1 MLESGSTNVI
11 NNILFILKIVISMI
25 TPQIIRSKRKTLSLS
40 INENA
45 DLVVRAPHRASYDEI
60 QKFISEKS
68 VWIDNKQR
76 LIKARL
82 EDNKNQHSRGSQCLY
97 LGSLYPL
104 KIDNSNVEPISFNGQ
119 MFTITNVNRERISL
133 ALKSWYKKRF
143 IEVALP
149 RLSYF
154 SDKYKLKVNQVRVK
168 EQKTLWGSCS
178 SKNNI
183 NLNYLL
189 IMAPMKV
196 IDYVIVHELV
206 HTIHKNHSAKFW
218 QKVETIMPN
227 YKDARNWLKENGYRL
242 RYL

>member
-1 MLESGSTNVI
+1 MLESGSTNTI
-11 NNILFILKIVISMI
+11 NSILFIIRSAMYMI
-25 TPQIIRSKRKTLSLS
+25 TSQIIRSNRKTLSLS
-40 INENA
+40 FNENA
-45 DLVVRAPHRASYDEI
+45 DLVVRAPHRVSDDEI

-68 VWIDNKQR
+68 AWIDNKRR
-76 LIKARL
+76 LIKAQL
-82 EDNKNQHSRGSQCLY
+82 EDNENQHSSSQCLY

-104 KIDNSNVEPISFNGQ
+104 KIDNSNVEPISFNGHI
-119 MFTITNVNRERISL
+119 FTIANVNREKISL
-133 ALKSWYKKRF
+133 LLKSWYKKRF

-154 SDKYKLKVNQVRVK
+154 SDKYKLKGNQVRVK

-227 YKDARNWLKENGYRL
+227 YKDSRNWLKDNGYKLRRL
-242 RYL
+242 

>member
-1 MLESGSTNVI
+1 
-11 NNILFILKIVISMI
+11 MI
-25 TPQIIRSKRKTLSLS
+25 TPHIIRSKRKTLSLS
-40 INENA
+40 INENS
-45 DLVVRAPHRASYDEI
+45 DLVVRAPHRVSDDEI

-68 VWIDNKQR
+68 AWIDNKQR

-82 EDNKNQHSRGSQCLY
+82 EDNLNQFSSAQCLY

-104 KIDNSNVEPISFNGQ
+104 KIDNNNVEPISFNGRT
-119 MFTITNVNRERISL
+119 FTVTNVNRDRINL
-133 ALKSWYKKRF
+133 PLKNWYKKRF

-154 SDKYKLKVNQVRVK
+154 SDKHKLKVNQVRVK

-218 QKVETIMPN
+218 KKVETIMPN
-227 YKDARNWLKENGYRL
+227 YKDARCWLKENGYKLRRL
-242 RYL
+242 

>member
-1 MLESGSTNVI
+1 
-11 NNILFILKIVISMI
+11 MI
-25 TPQIIRSKRKTLSLS
+25 TPHIIRSKRKTLSLS

-68 VWIDNKQR
+68 AWIDNKQR
-76 LIKARL
+76 LIKAQL
-82 EDNKNQHSRGSQCLY
+82 EDNLNQYSSDQCLY

-104 KIDNSNVEPISFNGQ
+104 KIDNSNVEPISFNGH
-119 MFTITNVNRERISL
+119 MFTITNFNRERISL

-227 YKDARNWLKENGYRL
+227 YKDARYWLKENGYKLRRL
-242 RYL
+242 

>member
-1 MLESGSTNVI
+1 M
-11 NNILFILKIVISMI
+11 
-25 TPQIIRSKRKTLSLS
+25 TPHQIIRSNRKTLSLS

-45 DLVVRAPHRASYDEI
+45 DLVVRAPHRLSDNEI

-68 VWIDNKQR
+68 DWIDKKQR
-76 LIKARL
+76 LVKAHL
-82 EDNKNQHSRGSQCLY
+82 EDSENQLSSDQCLY

-104 KIDNSNVEPISFNGQ
+104 KIDNNNVKPISFNGD
-119 MFTITNVNRERISL
+119 MFTTANVNRERINL
-133 ALKSWYKKRF
+133 LLKSWYKKRF

-154 SDKYKLKVNQVRVK
+154 SDKHKLKFNQVRVK
-168 EQKTLWGSCS
+168 KQKTLWGSCS

-227 YKDARNWLKENGYRL
+227 YKDARYWLKENGHQL
-242 RYL
+242 RHL

>member
-1 MLESGSTNVI
+1 
-11 NNILFILKIVISMI
+11 MI

-45 DLVVRAPHRASYDEI
+45 DLVVRVPHRASYDEI

-82 EDNKNQHSRGSQCLY
+82 KDNLNQHSSDKCLY

-104 KIDNSNVEPISFNGQ
+104 KIDNNSVEPIYFNGHI
-119 MFTITNVNRERISL
+119 FTIANVNREKISL
-133 ALKSWYKKRF
+133 LLKSWYKKRF

-154 SDKYKLKVNQVRVK
+154 SDKHNLKVNQVRVK

>member
-1 MLESGSTNVI
+1 
-11 NNILFILKIVISMI
+11 MI
-25 TPQIIRSKRKTLSLS
+25 APQIIRSNRKTLSLS

-45 DLVVRAPHRASYDEI
+45 DLVVRAPYFASYDEI

-68 VWIDNKQR
+68 AWIDKKHR
-76 LIKARL
+76 LIKAHL
-82 EDNKNQHSRGSQCLY
+82 KDNENQHSRSQCLY
-97 LGSLYPL
+97 LGSLYPV
-104 KIDNSNVEPISFNGQ
+104 KIDNNSIEPISFNGQ
-119 MFTITNVNRERISL
+119 MFTINNENRETISL
-133 ALKSWYKKRF
+133 LLKSWYKKRF
-143 IEVALP
+143 MEVALP

-154 SDKYKLKVNQVRVK
+154 SNKYNLKVNQVRVK

-189 IMAPMKV
+189 IMASMKV

-218 QKVETIMPN
+218 QKVEIIMPK
-227 YKDARNWLKENGYRL
+227 YKEARYWLKDNGYKLRRL
-242 RYL
+242 

>member
-1 MLESGSTNVI
+1 MLESGLTNDI
-11 NNILFILKIVISMI
+11 NCILFILRSVISMI
-25 TPQIIRSKRKTLSLS
+25 TPHIIRSKRKTLSLS

-68 VWIDNKQR
+68 TWINNKQR
-76 LIKARL
+76 LIKAQL
-82 EDNKNQHSRGSQCLY
+82 KDNANANLSLQYLY

-104 KIDNSNVEPISFNGQ
+104 KIDNNSVEPISFNGH
-119 MFTITNVNRERISL
+119 MFTITNVDSERISL
-133 ALKSWYKKRF
+133 PLKSWYKKRF

-227 YKDARNWLKENGYRL
+227 YKDARKWLKENGYRL
-242 RYL
+242 RHL

>member
-1 MLESGSTNVI
+1 MA
-11 NNILFILKIVISMI
+11 
-25 TPQIIRSKRKTLSLS
+25 TPKIIRSDRKTLSLS

-45 DLVVRAPHRASYDEI
+45 DLVVRAPHLASYDEI

-68 VWIDNKQR
+68 AWIDKKHR

-82 EDNKNQHSRGSQCLY
+82 QDNLNHNLSSQCLY
-97 LGSLYPL
+97 LGSLYPV
-104 KIDNSNVEPISFNGQ
+104 KIDHNSIDPISFNGH
-119 MFTITNVNRERISL
+119 MFTLNNESRETISL
-133 ALKSWYKKRF
+133 TLKSWYKKRF

-149 RLSYF
+149 RLSFF
-154 SDKYKLKVNQVRVK
+154 SDKYNLKVNQVRVK

-218 QKVETIMPN
+218 QKVGTIMPK
-227 YKDARNWLKENGYRL
+227 YKEARYWLKENDYKLRRL
-242 RYL
+242 

>member
-1 MLESGSTNVI
+1 MLESGSTNDI
-11 NNILFILKIVISMI
+11 NNILFILRIVISMI

-82 EDNKNQHSRGSQCLY
+82 KDNLNQHSSDKCLY

-104 KIDNSNVEPISFNGQ
+104 KIDNNSIEPISFNGQ
-119 MFTITNVNRERISL
+119 MFTITNVNKERISL
-133 ALKSWYKKRF
+133 SLKSWYKKRF

-154 SDKYKLKVNQVRVK
+154 SDKHNLKINQVRIK

-227 YKDARNWLKENGYRL
+227 YKDARNWLKDNGYKLRRL
-242 RYL
+242 

>member
-1 MLESGSTNVI
+1 M
-11 NNILFILKIVISMI
+11 
-25 TPQIIRSKRKTLSLS
+25 TPHQIIRSNRKTLSLS

-45 DLVVRAPHRASYDEI
+45 DLVVRAPHRLSDDEI

-68 VWIDNKQR
+68 DWIDKKQR
-76 LIKARL
+76 LVKAHL
-82 EDNKNQHSRGSQCLY
+82 EDSENQLSSDQCLY

-104 KIDNSNVEPISFNGQ
+104 KIDNNNNNAKPISFNGD
-119 MFTITNVNRERISL
+119 MFTTANVNRERINL
-133 ALKSWYKKRF
+133 LLKSWYKKRF

-154 SDKYKLKVNQVRVK
+154 SEKHKLKVNQVRVK

-227 YKDARNWLKENGYRL
+227 YKDARYWLKENGHQL
-242 RYL
+242 RHL

>member
-1 MLESGSTNVI
+1 MLESGSTNDI
-11 NNILFILKIVISMI
+11 NNILFILIIVISMI

-45 DLVVRAPHRASYDEI
+45 DLVVRAPHRVSYDEI

-68 VWIDNKQR
+68 VWINNKQR
-76 LIKARL
+76 FIKAQL
-82 EDNKNQHSRGSQCLY
+82 KDNENQHSSGQYLY

-104 KIDNSNVEPISFNGQ
+104 KIDNNSVEPISFNGH

-133 ALKSWYKKRF
+133 PLKSWYKKRF

-154 SDKYKLKVNQVRVK
+154 SDKHKLKVNQVRVK

-218 QKVETIMPN
+218 QKVEVIMPN
-227 YKDARNWLKENGYRL
+227 YKDARYWLKENGYKLRRL
-242 RYL
+242 

>member
-1 MLESGSTNVI
+1 M
-11 NNILFILKIVISMI
+11 
-25 TPQIIRSKRKTLSLS
+25 TPHQIIRSNRKTLSLS
-40 INENA
+40 INENS
-45 DLVVRAPHRASYDEI
+45 DLVVRAPHRVSDGEI

-68 VWIDNKQR
+68 DWIDKKQR
-76 LIKARL
+76 LVKAHL
-82 EDNKNQHSRGSQCLY
+82 EDSENQLSSDQCLY

-104 KIDNSNVEPISFNGQ
+104 KIDNNSVEPISFNGHI
-119 MFTITNVNRERISL
+119 FTITNFNRERISL
-133 ALKSWYKKRF
+133 SLKSWYKKRF

-154 SDKYKLKVNQVRVK
+154 SDKYNLSFNQVRVK

-227 YKDARNWLKENGYRL
+227 FKDARYWLKENGYKLRRL
-242 RYL
+242 

>member
-1 MLESGSTNVI
+1 M
-11 NNILFILKIVISMI
+11 IS
-25 TPQIIRSKRKTLSLS
+25 PQIIRSNRKTLSLS
-40 INENA
+40 INENSN
-45 DLVVRAPHRASYDEI
+45 LVVRAPHRVSDDEI

-68 VWIDNKQR
+68 AWIDNKQR

-82 EDNKNQHSRGSQCLY
+82 EDNLNQFSSAQCLY

-104 KIDNSNVEPISFNGQ
+104 KIDNNSIEPISFNGQ
-119 MFTITNVNRERISL
+119 MFTITNVNREKISL
-133 ALKSWYKKRF
+133 PLKSWYKKRF

-154 SDKYKLKVNQVRVK
+154 SDKHNLKVNKVRVK

-206 HTIHKNHSAKFW
+206 HTIHKKHSAKFW

-227 YKDARNWLKENGYRL
+227 YKDARNWLKDNGYRL

>member
-1 MLESGSTNVI
+1 
-11 NNILFILKIVISMI
+11 MI
-25 TPQIIRSKRKTLSLS
+25 TPQIIRSNRKTLSLS

-45 DLVVRAPHRASYDEI
+45 DLVVRAPNHVSYDEI

-68 VWIDNKQR
+68 VWIDKKHR

-82 EDNKNQHSRGSQCLY
+82 NDNLNHNLSAQCLY
-97 LGSLYPL
+97 LGNLYQI
-104 KIDNSNVEPISFNGQ
+104 KTDNNSIDPISFNGQ
-119 MFTITNVNRERISL
+119 MFTMNNESKETISL
-133 ALKSWYKKRF
+133 LLKSWYKKRF
-143 IEVALP
+143 MEVALP

-154 SDKYKLKVNQVRVK
+154 SDKYNLKVNQVRVK

-189 IMAPMKV
+189 IMAPLKV

-218 QKVETIMPN
+218 QKVETIMPK
-227 YKDARNWLKENGYRL
+227 YKEARYWLKDNGYKLRRL
-242 RYL
+242 

>member
-1 MLESGSTNVI
+1 M
-11 NNILFILKIVISMI
+11 
-25 TPQIIRSKRKTLSLS
+25 TPHQIIRSNRKTLSLS

-45 DLVVRAPHRASYDEI
+45 DLVVRAPHRLSDNEI

-68 VWIDNKQR
+68 DWIDKKQR
-76 LIKARL
+76 LVKAHL
-82 EDNKNQHSRGSQCLY
+82 EDSENQLSSDQCLY

-104 KIDNSNVEPISFNGQ
+104 KIDNNNVKPISFNGD
-119 MFTITNVNRERISL
+119 MFTTANVNRERINL
-133 ALKSWYKKRF
+133 LLKSWYKKRF
-143 IEVALP
+143 IEVAMP

-154 SDKYKLKVNQVRVK
+154 SDKHKLKFNQVRVK

-227 YKDARNWLKENGYRL
+227 YKDARYWLKENGHQL
-242 RYL
+242 RHL

>member
-1 MLESGSTNVI
+1 
-11 NNILFILKIVISMI
+11 MI
-25 TPQIIRSKRKTLSLS
+25 TPQIIRSNRKTLSLL

-45 DLVVRAPHRASYDEI
+45 DLIVRAPNRASNDEI

-68 VWIDNKQR
+68 VWIDKKHR

-82 EDNKNQHSRGSQCLY
+82 KDDLNHNLRSQCLY
-97 LGSLYPL
+97 LGSFYPI
-104 KIDNSNVEPISFNGQ
+104 KIDNNSFNQISFNGQ
-119 MFTITNVNRERISL
+119 MFTMNNDSREAISL
-133 ALKSWYKKRF
+133 LLKSWYKKRF

-154 SDKYKLKVNQVRVK
+154 SKKYNLKVNQVRVK

-189 IMAPMKV
+189 IMAPIKV

-206 HTIHKNHSAKFW
+206 HTIHKNHSTKFW
-218 QKVETIMPN
+218 QKVETIMPT
-227 YKDARNWLKENGYRL
+227 YKEARYWLKDNGYKLRRL
-242 RYL
+242 

>member
-1 MLESGSTNVI
+1 M
-11 NNILFILKIVISMI
+11 IS
-25 TPQIIRSKRKTLSLS
+25 PQIIRSNRKTLSLS
-40 INENA
+40 INENS
-45 DLVVRAPHRASYDEI
+45 DLVVRAPHRVSDDEI

-68 VWIDNKQR
+68 AWIDKKQR

-82 EDNKNQHSRGSQCLY
+82 KDNLNQFSSAQCLY

-104 KIDNSNVEPISFNGQ
+104 KIDNSNVEPISFNGH
-119 MFTITNVNRERISL
+119 MFTIANVNRERISL
-133 ALKSWYKKRF
+133 PLKSWYKKKF

-154 SDKYKLKVNQVRVK
+154 SDKHKLKVNQVKVK

-206 HTIHKNHSAKFW
+206 HTIHKNHSSKFW
-218 QKVETIMPN
+218 QKVETIIPN
-227 YKDARNWLKENGYRL
+227 YKDARKWLKENGYRL
-242 RYL
+242 RHL

>member
-1 MLESGSTNVI
+1 M
-11 NNILFILKIVISMI
+11 
-25 TPQIIRSKRKTLSLS
+25 TPHQIIRSNRKTLSLS

-45 DLVVRAPHRASYDEI
+45 DLVVRAPHRVSDDEI
-60 QKFISEKS
+60 KKFISEKS
-68 VWIDNKQR
+68 KWIDKNQR

-82 EDNKNQHSRGSQCLY
+82 KDSENHHSNPRCLY

-104 KIDNSNVEPISFNGQ
+104 KIDNNSVKPISFNGH
-119 MFTITNVNRERISL
+119 MFTIANVNREEISL
-133 ALKSWYKKRF
+133 PLKSWYKKRF

-154 SDKYKLKVNQVRVK
+154 SEKHKLKVNQVRVK

-227 YKDARNWLKENGYRL
+227 YKDARYWLKENGHQL
-242 RYL
+242 RHL

>member
-1 MLESGSTNVI
+1 
-11 NNILFILKIVISMI
+11 MI
-25 TPQIIRSKRKTLSLS
+25 TPQIIRSNRKTLSLS
-40 INENA
+40 MNENA
-45 DLVVRAPHRASYDEI
+45 DLIVRAPNRVSYDEI

-68 VWIDNKQR
+68 AWIEKQHR
-76 LIKARL
+76 LIKTRL
-82 EDNKNQHSRGSQCLY
+82 KDNLNHNLSSQCLY
-97 LGSLYPL
+97 LGSLYKI
-104 KIDNSNVEPISFNGQ
+104 KIDNNSIDPISFNGQ
-119 MFTITNVNRERISL
+119 MFTINNESRETTSL
-133 ALKSWYKKRF
+133 LLKNWYKKRF
-143 IEVALP
+143 MEVALP

-154 SDKYKLKVNQVRVK
+154 YDKYNLKVNQVRIK

-189 IMAPMKV
+189 IMAPMKI

-227 YKDARNWLKENGYRL
+227 YKDARNWLKENGYKLRRL
-242 RYL
+242 

>member
-1 MLESGSTNVI
+1 
-11 NNILFILKIVISMI
+11 MI
-25 TPQIIRSKRKTLSLS
+25 TPQIIRSNRKTLSLS
-40 INENA
+40 FNKNA
-45 DLVVRAPHRASYDEI
+45 DLVVRAPHRVSDDEI

-68 VWIDNKQR
+68 AWIDNKRR
-76 LIKARL
+76 LIKAQL
-82 EDNKNQHSRGSQCLY
+82 EDNENQNSSDQYLY

-104 KIDNSNVEPISFNGQ
+104 KIDNNSIEPISFNGQ
-119 MFTITNVNRERISL
+119 MFITNVNKERISL
-133 ALKSWYKKRF
+133 SLKSWYKKRF

-154 SDKYKLKVNQVRVK
+154 SDKHNLKVNQVRVK

>member
-1 MLESGSTNVI
+1 
-11 NNILFILKIVISMI
+11 MI
-25 TPQIIRSKRKTLSLS
+25 TPQIIRSNRKTLGLS

-45 DLVVRAPHRASYDEI
+45 DLVVRAPHRVSYDEI

-68 VWIDNKQR
+68 AWINNKQR
-76 LIKARL
+76 LIKAQL
-82 EDNKNQHSRGSQCLY
+82 EDNKNQHSSGQYLY
-97 LGSLYPL
+97 LGSLYPIT
-104 KIDNSNVEPISFNGQ
+104 IDNSNVEPISFNGHI
-119 MFTITNVNRERISL
+119 FTITNVNRERIRL

-154 SDKYKLKVNQVRVK
+154 SDKHKLKVNQVRVK

-227 YKDARNWLKENGYRL
+227 YKDSRNWLKDNGYKLRRL
-242 RYL
+242 

>member
-1 MLESGSTNVI
+1 M
-11 NNILFILKIVISMI
+11 IS
-25 TPQIIRSKRKTLSLS
+25 PQIIRSNRKTLSLS
-40 INENA
+40 INENS
-45 DLVVRAPHRASYDEI
+45 DLVVRAPHRVSDGEI

-68 VWIDNKQR
+68 AWIDNKQR

-82 EDNKNQHSRGSQCLY
+82 EDNLNQFSSSQCLY

-104 KIDNSNVEPISFNGQ
+104 KIDNSNVEPISFNGHI
-119 MFTITNVNRERISL
+119 FTIANANANANRERISL
-133 ALKSWYKKRF
+133 PLKSWYKKRF

-154 SDKYKLKVNQVRVK
+154 SDTHELKVNQVRVK

-189 IMAPMKV
+189 IMAPIKV

-227 YKDARNWLKENGYRL
+227 YKDARYWLKKNGYKLRRL
-242 RYL
+242 

>member
-1 MLESGSTNVI
+1 MLESGLTNAI
-11 NNILFILKIVISMI
+11 NSILFILRIVIQMI
-25 TPQIIRSKRKTLSLS
+25 SPQIIRSSRKSLSLS

-45 DLVVRAPHRASYDEI
+45 DLVVRAPHRVSDDEI

-68 VWIDNKQR
+68 AWIDNQQR

-82 EDNKNQHSRGSQCLY
+82 KDNLNQYSSLQCLY

-104 KIDNSNVEPISFNGQ
+104 KIDNSAVEPISFDGHV
-119 MFTITNVNRERISL
+119 FTIANVNRETISL
-133 ALKSWYKKRF
+133 PLKSWYKKRF

-154 SDKYKLKVNQVRVK
+154 SDKHKLKVNQVKVK

-196 IDYVIVHELV
+196 IDYVILHELV

-218 QKVETIMPN
+218 QKIETIMPN
-227 YKDARNWLKENGYRL
+227 YKDARYWLNENGYKLRRL
-242 RYL
+242 

>member
-1 MLESGSTNVI
+1 M
-11 NNILFILKIVISMI
+11 
-25 TPQIIRSKRKTLSLS
+25 TPHQIIRSNRKTLILS

-45 DLVVRAPHRASYDEI
+45 DLVVRAPHRLSDNEI

-68 VWIDNKQR
+68 DWIDKKQR
-76 LIKARL
+76 LIKAQL
-82 EDNKNQHSRGSQCLY
+82 EDNENQHSRSQCLY

-104 KIDNSNVEPISFNGQ
+104 KIDNNSVEPISFNGD
-119 MFTITNVNRERISL
+119 MFTTANVNRERINL
-133 ALKSWYKKRF
+133 LLKSWYKKRF

-154 SDKYKLKVNQVRVK
+154 SDKHKLKFNQVRVK
-168 EQKTLWGSCS
+168 KQKTLWGSCS

-227 YKDARNWLKENGYRL
+227 YKDARYWLKENGHQL
-242 RYL
+242 RHL

>member
-1 MLESGSTNVI
+1 M
-11 NNILFILKIVISMI
+11 IS
-25 TPQIIRSKRKTLSLS
+25 PQIIRSNRKTLSLS
-40 INENA
+40 INENS
-45 DLVVRAPHRASYDEI
+45 DLVVRAPHRVSDDEI

-68 VWIDNKQR
+68 AWIDKKQR

-82 EDNKNQHSRGSQCLY
+82 KDNLNQYSSLQCLY

-104 KIDNSNVEPISFNGQ
+104 KIDNNSVEPISFNGL
-119 MFTITNVNRERISL
+119 MFTIINVNRDSISL
-133 ALKSWYKKRF
+133 PLKSWYKKRF

-154 SDKYKLKVNQVRVK
+154 SDKHKLKVNQVRVK

-218 QKVETIMPN
+218 QKVATILPN
-227 YKDARNWLKENGYRL
+227 YKDARYWLKENGHQLRRL
-242 RYL
+242 

>member
-1 MLESGSTNVI
+1 MLESGLTNAI
-11 NNILFILKIVISMI
+11 NSILFILRIVIQMI
-25 TPQIIRSKRKTLSLS
+25 SPQIIRSNRKTLSLS

-45 DLVVRAPHRASYDEI
+45 DLVVRAPRRVSDNEI

-68 VWIDNKQR
+68 AWIDNKQR

-82 EDNKNQHSRGSQCLY
+82 KDNENQHSSLLCLY
-97 LGSLYPL
+97 LGSLYPF
-104 KIDNSNVEPISFNGQ
+104 KIDNSAVEPISFDGHV
-119 MFTITNVNRERISL
+119 FTIVNVNRERISL
-133 ALKSWYKKRF
+133 PLKSWYKKRF

-154 SDKYKLKVNQVRVK
+154 SDKHKLKVNQVRVK

-196 IDYVIVHELV
+196 IDYVILHELV

-227 YKDARNWLKENGYRL
+227 YKDARYWLKENGHQLRRL
-242 RYL
+242 

>member
-1 MLESGSTNVI
+1 M
-11 NNILFILKIVISMI
+11 IS
-25 TPQIIRSKRKTLSLS
+25 PQIIRSNRKTLSLS
-40 INENA
+40 INENS
-45 DLVVRAPHRASYDEI
+45 DLVVRAPHRVSDDEI

-68 VWIDNKQR
+68 AWIDKKQR

-82 EDNKNQHSRGSQCLY
+82 KDNLNQYSSLQCLY

-104 KIDNSNVEPISFNGQ
+104 KIDNSAVEPISFDGHV
-119 MFTITNVNRERISL
+119 FTIVNVNRETISL
-133 ALKSWYKKRF
+133 PLKSWYKKRF

-154 SDKYKLKVNQVRVK
+154 SDKHKLKVNQVRVK

-218 QKVETIMPN
+218 QKVATILPN
-227 YKDARNWLKENGYRL
+227 YKDARYWLKENGHQLRRL
-242 RYL
+242 

>member
-1 MLESGSTNVI
+1 
-11 NNILFILKIVISMI
+11 MI
-25 TPQIIRSKRKTLSLS
+25 TPQIIRSNRRTLSLS

-45 DLVVRAPHRASYDEI
+45 DLIVRAPHRVSYDEI

-68 VWIDNKQR
+68 AWIDNQQK

-82 EDNKNQHSRGSQCLY
+82 RDNLNYNSGNQCLY
-97 LGSLYPL
+97 LGSLYPV
-104 KIDNSNVEPISFNGQ
+104 KIDNNSIKPISFNGQ
-119 MFTITNVNRERISL
+119 MFTITKDNRETISL
-133 ALKSWYKKRF
+133 LMKSWYKKRF
-143 IEVALP
+143 LEIALP

-154 SDKYKLKVNQVRVK
+154 SDKYNLKVNQVRVK

-227 YKDARNWLKENGYRL
+227 YKDSRYWLKKNGYKLRRL
-242 RYL
+242 

>member
-1 MLESGSTNVI
+1 
-11 NNILFILKIVISMI
+11 MI
-25 TPQIIRSKRKTLSLS
+25 TPQIIRSNRKTLSLS
-40 INENA
+40 INENS
-45 DLVVRAPHRASYDEI
+45 DLVVRAPHCISDDEI

-68 VWIDNKQR
+68 VWIDKKHR

-82 EDNKNQHSRGSQCLY
+82 KDDLNHNLRSQCLY
-97 LGSLYPL
+97 LGSFYPI
-104 KIDNSNVEPISFNGQ
+104 KIDNNSFNQISFNGQ
-119 MFTITNVNRERISL
+119 MFTMNNESREAISL
-133 ALKSWYKKRF
+133 LLKSWYKKRF

-154 SDKYKLKVNQVRVK
+154 SDKYNLKVNQVRVK

-189 IMAPMKV
+189 IMAPIQV

-227 YKDARNWLKENGYRL
+227 YKDARYWLKENGYKLRRL
-242 RYL
+242 

>member
-1 MLESGSTNVI
+1 MLESGSTNAI
-11 NNILFILKIVISMI
+11 NSILFILRSVMYMI
-25 TPQIIRSKRKTLSLS
+25 TPQIIRSNRKSLSLS

-68 VWIDNKQR
+68 AWIDNKQR
-76 LIKARL
+76 LIKAQL
-82 EDNKNQHSRGSQCLY
+82 EDNLNHHSSNKCLY

-104 KIDNSNVEPISFNGQ
+104 KIDNNSIEPISFNGQ
-119 MFTITNVNRERISL
+119 MFITNVNKERISL
-133 ALKSWYKKRF
+133 SLKSWYKKRF

-154 SDKYKLKVNQVRVK
+154 SDKHNLKVNQVRVK

-227 YKDARNWLKENGYRL
+227 YKDARNWLKDNGYKLRRL
-242 RYL
+242 